1 MVARTG
7 PAPGLAEL
15 ELGTHL
21 LMVNESEGMEIRRLR
36 QLLDLSMGRRYRFVL
51 QCDRNR
57 IRLMETTLRTI
68 DPEDLYL
75 IPLDLNWR
83 AMAHQ
88 AFDERE
94 FVGDHVSYLRAAGY
108 LDRPVVIFVSHANS
122 IVLEPDHLER
132 MMKVEEVR
140 PHWLE
145 LHPCVYVCSYNESD
159 EFGSP
164 IPLGR
169 DTLRRMLRLHTHYLG
184 ATKSDRP
191 KGMAGRT

>member
-1 MVARTG
+1 MASQSSRT
-7 PAPGLAEL
+7 LTIDDL
-15 ELGTHL
+15 DLGSHIL
-21 LMVNESEGMEIRRLR
+21 IVNEGEEMETRRFR
-36 QLLDLSMGRRYRFVL
+36 QLINVSRERSYRFVL

-57 IRLMETTLRTI
+57 IGLMEIALRSI
-68 DPEDLYL
+68 EPEDLYL

-83 AMAHQ
+83 SMANE

-94 FVGDHVSYLRAAGY
+94 FLGDHISYLKAAGY

-132 MMKVEEVR
+132 MMRVEEVR
-140 PHWLE
+140 PHWLH
-145 LHPCVYVCSYNESD
+145 LHPCVYACSYMESD

-169 DTLRRMLRLHTHYLG
+169 DTLQRMLRLHTHYLG
-184 ATKSDRP
+184 ATKNDHPRVLQG
-191 KGMAGRT
+191 KV